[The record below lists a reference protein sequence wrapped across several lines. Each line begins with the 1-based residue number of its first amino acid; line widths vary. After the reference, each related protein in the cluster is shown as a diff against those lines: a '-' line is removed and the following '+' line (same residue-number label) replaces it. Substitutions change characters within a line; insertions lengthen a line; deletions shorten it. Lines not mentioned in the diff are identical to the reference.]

1 MKKWHFFPG
10 LVGILFCLFAL
21 FGETGRAFGNDG
33 FFVIPVSS
41 SSSDLTQLKADVK
54 TLQQQ
59 VAALSGRIFP
69 YGLVNMYEDSNVK
82 IELTGQ
88 SKTVT
93 DSANQYTTL
102 RFRILITNKTSSV
115 IYVAQQD
122 YTQSVF
128 DEHGNGEDNTRLD
141 GIKNTSP
148 SQRSTDGF
156 SAISPKSTLTAA
168 WVNYNSRY
176 SKIFYNSHYITASFG
191 FILYGPSSNTRFNA
205 GFTGIYLP

>member
-1 MKKWHFFPG
+1 MKKWHFLPG

-54 TLQQQ
+54 TLQSQ

-93 DSANQYTTL
+93 DIGNRYTTVA
-102 RFRILITNKTSSV
+102 FRLLITNKTTNTMYIGEEIWSS
-115 IYVAQQD
+115 
-122 YTQSVF
+122 SVF
-128 DEHGNGEDNTRLD
+128 DEHGRGEVEKSLK
-141 GIKNTSP
+141 GI
-148 SQRSTDGF
+148 STVYSNASNRDYF
-156 SAISPKSTLTAA
+156 SAISPNSTLTANWTSPGMSA
-168 WVNYNSRY
+168 T
-176 SKIFYNSHYITASFG
+176 FYDSHYLTASFSFVLFG
-191 FILYGPSSNTRFNA
+191 TSGNTRFNA